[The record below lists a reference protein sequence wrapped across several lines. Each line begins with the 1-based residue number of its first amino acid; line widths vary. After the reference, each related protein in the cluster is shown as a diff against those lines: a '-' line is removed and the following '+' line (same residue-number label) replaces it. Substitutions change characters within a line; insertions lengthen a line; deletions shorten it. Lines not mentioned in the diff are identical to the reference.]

1 MLQLVHL
8 VLQNVILQL
17 QLRYPLLMLEAVLI
31 NSIRVQPGI
40 PHQNG
45 DDRCNKHP
53 QHDHRRPVNA
63 APGNDRVFPNQLL
76 ALVVTTQVQLHR
88 RHHRFQPDALG
99 EVNLPLI
106 TCPGDPGLGTI
117 AVAYH
122 ADAVRGAFVVVPGV
136 DAWFTVG
143 ALLPM
148 LLLLPLDG
156 IILLGVTCSRPL
168 LLDHFNAAGLL
179 LDTNYLFYFFLLFL
193 VCFVCFF
200 FFFFGCTFR
209 LRNVLFLFLVL
220 HPTRAILLLGV
231 HGLDRIGRSPG
242 RTV

>member
-17 QLRYPLLMLEAVLI
+17 QLGYPLLMLEAVLI
-31 NSIRVQPGI
+31 NSVRVQPGI

-45 DDRCNKHP
+45 DDRRYKHP
-53 QHDHRRPVNA
+53 HHDYRRPVNA
-63 APGNDRVFPNQLL
+63 SPGNDRVFPNQLL
-76 ALVVTTQVQLHR
+76 ALVVPTQVQLHW
-88 RHHRFQPDALG
+88 RHHRLQPDALG

-106 TCPGDPGLGTI
+106 TCAGDPGLGTI

-122 ADAVRGAFVVVPGV
+122 ADAVRGASVVVVGV
-136 DAWFTVG
+136 DASFTVG
-143 ALLPM
+143 ALLSM
-148 LLLLPLDG
+148 LLALLLLDG
-156 IILLGVTCSRPL
+156 IILPGVTCSL